1 MGFLSI
7 SIFLGRTVCNFLKMW
22 DEVSRNNW
30 LLILCIMVPNSST
43 SEVIYICT
51 HPKGNFLNRG
61 AYFSEEE
68 HPLLLVRVKEMDE
81 LTCFGMRRAFFTVLI
96 P

>member
-1 MGFLSI
+1 MSFVSQTLCNSLVTEGKYYRIYGGVVGFLSI

-43 SEVIYICT
+43 SEESHLYLYS
-51 HPKGNFLNRG
+51 PEGQFL
-61 AYFSEEE
+61 E
-68 HPLLLVRVKEMDE
+68 
-81 LTCFGMRRAFFTVLI
+81 
-96 P
+96 